1 MYAFGLK
8 DNDSNIDKR
17 NLPTRGHDGIKLV
30 VRKASNPRY
39 YRSIYYRAVDA
50 WNKLDAIH
58 TTIVDKVLFKKFL
71 KNLYGNIFTENMKT
85 CRSGLEVDVDGEER

>member
-1 MYAFGLK
+1 MHLLIYAFGLK
-8 DNDSNIDKR
+8 DNDSNTCIDKR

-71 KNLYGNIFTENMKT
+71 KNLYVIYLQKT
-85 CRSGLEVDVDGEER
+85 

>member
-8 DNDSNIDKR
+8 DNNSNIDKR

-30 VRKASNPRY
+30 VKKASNPRY

-58 TTIVDKVLFKKFL
+58 TTIVDKVLFKSF
-71 KNLYGNIFTENMKT
+71 
-85 CRSGLEVDVDGEER
+85 